1 MKKFLAVA
9 GNIGVGK
16 STLVTKLCE
25 VLGWEPYYEP
35 VAENPYLKD
44 FYEDMQTWAFHS
56 QVYFLTHRMRSHFEL
71 LQSPASVVQDR
82 TVYEDANIFARNLFL
97 QGHISERDYATY
109 RGLFDLFIT
118 MLDPPDL
125 MLYLAAPVETL
136 LERISQRGRDFESTI
151 SAEYLA
157 QLNELYKDWISGFNL
172 CPVLRI
178 PADKLDFAHI
188 PGHIELIAS
197 KVEEKL
203 HGKEEVFFDPEDI
216 MRYQ

>member
-71 LQSPASVVQDR
+71 LQHPASVVQDR

-97 QGHISERDYATY
+97 QSHISERDYATY

-151 SAEYLA
+151 SAEYLE
-157 QLNELYKDWISGFNL
+157 QLNELYKDWIGGFNL

>member
-1 MKKFLAVA
+1 VKKFLAVA

-25 VLGWEPYYEP
+25 VLGWQPYYEP

-71 LQSPASVVQDR
+71 LQHPSSVVQDR

-97 QGHISERDYATY
+97 QGNISERDYTTY

-136 LERISQRGRDFESTI
+136 LDRISQRGRDFESTI
-151 SAEYLA
+151 SAEYLE
-157 QLNELYKDWISGFNL
+157 QLNMLYKDWIGGFNL

-216 MRYQ
+216 IRYQ

>member
-71 LQSPASVVQDR
+71 LQHPASVVQDR

-136 LERISQRGRDFESTI
+136 LERISRRGRDFESTI
-151 SAEYLA
+151 SAEYLE
-157 QLNELYKDWISGFNL
+157 QLNELYKDWIGGFNL

>member
-9 GNIGVGK
+9 GNIGAGK
-16 STLVTKLCE
+16 STLVEKLCE
-25 VLGWEPYYEP
+25 TLGWQPYYEP

-44 FYEDMQTWAFHS
+44 FYVDMQTWAFHS
-56 QVYFLTHRMRSHFEL
+56 QIYFLTHRMRSHFEL
-71 LQSPASVVQDR
+71 LQLPASVVQDR

-151 SAEYLA
+151 TADYLA
-157 QLNELYKDWISGFNL
+157 QLNELYKEWINGFNL

>member
-9 GNIGVGK
+9 GNIGAGK
-16 STLVTKLCE
+16 STLVEKLCE
-25 VLGWEPYYEP
+25 VLGWQPYYEP

-44 FYEDMQTWAFHS
+44 FYVDMQTWAFHS

-71 LQSPASVVQDR
+71 LQHPSSVVQDR

-136 LERISQRGRDFESTI
+136 LERISLRGRDFESTI
-151 SAEYLA
+151 TADYLA
-157 QLNELYKDWISGFNL
+157 QLNELYKEWISGFNL

-216 MRYQ
+216 MRYR

>member
-1 MKKFLAVA
+1 VKKFLAVA

>member
-71 LQSPASVVQDR
+71 LQHPSSVVQDR

-97 QGHISERDYATY
+97 QGHISERDYTTY

-151 SAEYLA
+151 SAEDLA

-216 MRYQ
+216 IRYQ